1 MRNLPLVAFVLLLS
15 LCSNNLF
22 AQSSSNSTESNSVN
36 SIIKYSNNGK
46 LNYSYRK
53 LANNNF
59 SVDVIIKNDQFIY
72 KQEIDTLKIQSAEA
86 FALLKQDLQ
95 NALIALQN
103 ANPNFKIQRPNYL
116 LFAEDKGAGDPILFL
131 LEQLTH
137 GRLLITPIQQGKVIS
152 HLLKQVFLRPYI
164 ITEQLQKLSLTLLLQ
179 TMGHV

>member
-1 MRNLPLVAFVLLLS
+1 MRNLPLAVFFLLLS

-59 SVDVIIKNDQFIY
+59 SVEVIFKNDQSIY
-72 KQEIDTLKIQSAEA
+72 KQEIDTLKIQSSEA
-86 FALLKQDLQ
+86 FNELKQDLQ
-95 NALIALQN
+95 NALTALQN

-116 LFAEDKGAGDPILFL
+116 LVAEDKGVAGLFMVLSNPTGTINTANTKFQIRVL
-131 LEQLTH
+131 LEWLNS
-137 GRLLITPIQQGKVIS
+137 IEFGKS
-152 HLLKQVFLRPYI
+152 QN
-164 ITEQLQKLSLTLLLQ
+164 
-179 TMGHV
+179 